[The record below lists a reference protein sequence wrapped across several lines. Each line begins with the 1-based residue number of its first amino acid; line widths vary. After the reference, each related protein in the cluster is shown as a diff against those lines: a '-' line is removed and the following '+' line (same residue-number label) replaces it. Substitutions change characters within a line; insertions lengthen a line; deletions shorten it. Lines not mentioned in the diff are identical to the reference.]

1 MEKYLLVGNGIDIQF
16 GGYENYSNSAIMSR
30 VIKNINSGK
39 YVALTENSLNPK
51 EQLEM
56 LEQFVKI
63 IDSIK
68 AGGYKKYADGLFMLM
83 ELDRIKRTYP
93 ERSTIESVFLED
105 YFLAFETFNNSFKEK
120 DGDEKSEFYRKVMF
134 DFLQQIMV
142 DCIFNDGKINDIH
155 KNAPVGTKKFF
166 EHFTQI
172 FTTNYDIIHFLR
184 REMLDFT
191 AFPVFFV
198 SNLLLVQRK
207 KYYFNRATVSRN
219 CSIVL

>member
-68 AGGYKKYADGLFMLM
+68 AGGYKKYADGLFVLM
-83 ELDRIKRTYP
+83 ELDRIKRNYP
-93 ERSTIESVFLED
+93 ERSAIESVFL
-105 YFLAFETFNNSFKEK
+105 
-120 DGDEKSEFYRKVMF
+120 
-134 DFLQQIMV
+134 
-142 DCIFNDGKINDIH
+142 
-155 KNAPVGTKKFF
+155 
-166 EHFTQI
+166 
-172 FTTNYDIIHFLR
+172 
-184 REMLDFT
+184 
-191 AFPVFFV
+191 
-198 SNLLLVQRK
+198 
-207 KYYFNRATVSRN
+207 
-219 CSIVL
+219 

>member
-1 MEKYLLVGNGIDIQF
+1 MEKYLLVGNGIDIPF

-155 KNAPVGTKKFF
+155 KNAPVGTKNFLNILLRFSLLIMIIILKTYL
-166 EHFTQI
+166 EEQI
-172 FTTNYDIIHFLR
+172 RYAICMVNSINSHLSIMLIVSIIRIIKLR
-184 REMLDFT
+184 
-191 AFPVFFV
+191 V
-198 SNLLLVQRK
+198 
-207 KYYFNRATVSRN
+207 
-219 CSIVL
+219 II

>member
-93 ERSTIESVFLED
+93 
-105 YFLAFETFNNSFKEK
+105 
-120 DGDEKSEFYRKVMF
+120 G
-134 DFLQQIMV
+134 
-142 DCIFNDGKINDIH
+142 
-155 KNAPVGTKKFF
+155 
-166 EHFTQI
+166 
-172 FTTNYDIIHFLR
+172 
-184 REMLDFT
+184 
-191 AFPVFFV
+191 
-198 SNLLLVQRK
+198 
-207 KYYFNRATVSRN
+207 
-219 CSIVL
+219 VL

>member
-83 ELDRIKRTYP
+83 ELDRIKR
-93 ERSTIESVFLED
+93 
-105 YFLAFETFNNSFKEK
+105 
-120 DGDEKSEFYRKVMF
+120 
-134 DFLQQIMV
+134 
-142 DCIFNDGKINDIH
+142 KI
-155 KNAPVGTKKFF
+155 G
-166 EHFTQI
+166 
-172 FTTNYDIIHFLR
+172 
-184 REMLDFT
+184 
-191 AFPVFFV
+191 
-198 SNLLLVQRK
+198 
-207 KYYFNRATVSRN
+207 RAHV
-219 CSIVL
+219 

>member
-68 AGGYKKYADGLFMLM
+68 AGGCKKYADELFMLM
-83 ELDRIKRTYP
+83 ELELDRIKRTYP

-105 YFLAFETFNNSFKEK
+105 YFLAFETFNNSFKGK

-134 DFLQQIMV
+134 DFLQQIA
-142 DCIFNDGKINDIH
+142 NNG
-155 KNAPVGTKKFF
+155 
-166 EHFTQI
+166 
-172 FTTNYDIIHFLR
+172 
-184 REMLDFT
+184 
-191 AFPVFFV
+191 
-198 SNLLLVQRK
+198 
-207 KYYFNRATVSRN
+207 
-219 CSIVL
+219 